1 MILFA
6 LRRLGEAVAVLFV
19 LSFLIY
25 VIGSIV
31 PGDIAQQMAG
41 IEGATPERMA
51 EMRQRLGLDRPLL
64 VRYGEWLSAAVRGDF
79 GNSLFTGRNIA
90 ADIRAQFPVSLE
102 VAFVG
107 VMLAVVIGIPLG
119 VYAAVRTG
127 SIIDRILRGTSL
139 VFFSVPTFVSGVL
152 FVWLGSIILRS
163 RYTSF
168 YVPFTEDPIANLR
181 SILLPC
187 LAIALPTSA
196 AIIQMTRTTMIASL
210 QEPFVDTA
218 RVKGARE
225 WRIRYVHALRAS
237 LGPVVTLIGL
247 IFGSLVGGLIIVEQI
262 FNLPGLGRGVLLGI
276 AERDFPYVIAATLVI
291 AAVYIGVNFLVD
303 LLYPILDPRQR
314 EQT

>member
-64 VRYGEWLSAAVRGDF
+64 VRYWEWLAAAVRGDF
-79 GNSLFTGRNIA
+79 GNSLFTGRDIA

-127 SIIDRILRGTSL
+127 SIIDRILRGASL

-152 FVWLGSIILRS
+152 FVWLGSIVLRS
-163 RYTSF
+163 FYTSF

-210 QEPFVDTA
+210 QEPFIDTA

-225 WRIRYVHALRAS
+225 WRIRYIHALRAS

-276 AERDFPYVIAATLVI
+276 GERDFPYVIAATLVI

>member
-64 VRYGEWLSAAVRGDF
+64 VRYWEWLSAAVQGDF

-127 SIIDRILRGTSL
+127 SIIDRILRGASL

-196 AIIQMTRTTMIASL
+196 AVIQMTRTTMIASM
-210 QEPFVDTA
+210 QEPFIDTA

-225 WRIRYVHALRAS
+225 RRVRYIHALRAS

-276 AERDFPYVIAATLVI
+276 GERDFPYVIAATLVI

>member
-1 MILFA
+1 MILFT
-6 LRRLGEAVAVLFV
+6 LRRLAEAAAVLLV

-25 VIGSIV
+25 AIGSVV

-51 EMRQRLGLDRPLL
+51 EMRSRLGLDRPLL
-64 VRYGEWLSAAVRGDF
+64 VRYGEWLAAAVRGDF
-79 GNSLFTGRNIA
+79 GHSLFTGRNIA

-102 VAFVG
+102 VAFVS
-107 VMLAVVIGIPLG
+107 VLLAVIIGIPLG

-127 SIIDRILRGTSL
+127 SFIDRMLRGASL

-152 FVWLGSIILRS
+152 FVWIGSIVLRS
-163 RYTSF
+163 FYTSF
-168 YVPFTEDPIANLR
+168 YVPLTEDPLANLR

-196 AIIQMTRTTMIASL
+196 AIIQMTRTTMIASM
-210 QEPFVDTA
+210 QEPFIDTA

-225 WRIRYVHALRAS
+225 SRVRYIHALRAS

-247 IFGSLVGGLIIVEQI
+247 LFGSLVGGLIIVEQI

-276 AERDFPYVIAATLVI
+276 GERDFPYVIAATLVI
-291 AAVYIGVNFLVD
+291 AGVYIVVNFLVD
-303 LLYPILDPRQR
+303 LAYPVLDPRQR

>member
-25 VIGSIV
+25 AIGSIV

-64 VRYGEWLSAAVRGDF
+64 VRYGEWLAAAVRGDF
-79 GNSLFTGRNIA
+79 GSSLFTGRNIA

-102 VAFVG
+102 VAAVG
-107 VMLAVVIGIPLG
+107 VLLAVVIGIPLG

-127 SIIDRILRGTSL
+127 SFIDRILRGASL

-152 FVWLGSIILRS
+152 FVWIGSIVLKS
-163 RYTSF
+163 FYSSF
-168 YVPFTEDPIANLR
+168 YVPLTEDPIANLR

-196 AIIQMTRTTMIASL
+196 AVIQMTRTTMIASL
-210 QEPFVDTA
+210 QEPFIDTA

-225 WRIRYVHALRAS
+225 WRIRYIHALRAS

-247 IFGSLVGGLIIVEQI
+247 IFGALVGGLIIVEQI

-276 AERDFPYVIAATLVI
+276 GERDFPYVIAATLVI
-291 AAVYIGVNFLVD
+291 AAVYIVVNFLVD

>member
-25 VIGSIV
+25 MIGSIV

-64 VRYGEWLSAAVRGDF
+64 VRYWEWLSAAVQGDF

-127 SIIDRILRGTSL
+127 SIIDRILRGASL

-152 FVWLGSIILRS
+152 FVWLGSIVLRS

-196 AIIQMTRTTMIASL
+196 AVIQMTRTTMIASM
-210 QEPFVDTA
+210 QEPFIDTA

-225 WRIRYVHALRAS
+225 RRVRYIHALRAS

-276 AERDFPYVIAATLVI
+276 GERDFPYVIAATLVI

>member
-1 MILFA
+1 MIVFTA
-6 LRRLGEAVAVLFV
+6 RRLAEAIVVLFV

-25 VIGSIV
+25 VIGTIV

-41 IEGATPERMA
+41 IEGATPERMS
-51 EMRQRLGLDRPLL
+51 EMRQRLGLDRPML
-64 VRYGEWLSAAVRGDF
+64 VRYGEWLSHAVRGDF
-79 GNSLFTGRNIA
+79 GNSLFTERNIA

-102 VAFVG
+102 VAMVS
-107 VMLAVVIGIPLG
+107 VVLAVTIGIPLG
-119 VYAAVRTG
+119 VYAAVHTG
-127 SIIDRILRGTSL
+127 TIMDRILRGTSL

-152 FVWLGSIILRS
+152 FVWMGSIFLRS
-163 RYTSF
+163 FYTSF
-168 YVPFTEDPIANLR
+168 YVPLTQDLISNLR
-181 SILLPC
+181 SIALPC

-210 QEPFVDTA
+210 QEPFIDTA

-225 WRIRYVHALRAS
+225 SRVRYVHALRAS

-247 IFGSLVGGLIIVEQI
+247 IFGALVGGLIIVEQI
-262 FNLPGLGRGVLLGI
+262 FNLPGLGRGVLLAI

-291 AAVYIGVNFLVD
+291 AGVYMVVNLIVD

>member
-1 MILFA
+1 MILFTA
-6 LRRLGEAVAVLFV
+6 RRLAEAIAVLLV
-19 LSFLIY
+19 LTFLIY
-25 VIGSIV
+25 AISTIV

-64 VRYGEWLSAAVRGDF
+64 VRYGEWLGNAVRGDF
-79 GNSLFTGRNIA
+79 GHSLFTGRNIA
-90 ADIRAQFPVSLE
+90 ADIRSQFPVSLE
-102 VAFVG
+102 VAV
-107 VMLAVVIGIPLG
+107 VSVLLAVIIGIPLG

-127 SIIDRILRGTSL
+127 SFIDRILRGISL
-139 VFFSVPTFVSGVL
+139 LFFSVPTFVSGVL
-152 FVWLGSIILRS
+152 FVWLGSIVLRS
-163 RYTSF
+163 FYSSF
-168 YVPFTEDPIANLR
+168 YVPLTEDLLANLR

-210 QEPFVDTA
+210 QEPFIDTA

-225 WRIRYVHALRAS
+225 SRVRYIHALRAS

-247 IFGSLVGGLIIVEQI
+247 IFGALVGGLIIVEQI
-262 FNLPGLGRGVLLGI
+262 FNLPGLGRGVLLAIG
-276 AERDFPYVIAATLVI
+276 ERDFPFVIAATLAI
-291 AAVYIGVNFLVD
+291 AGVYIVVNFLVD

>member
-6 LRRLGEAVAVLFV
+6 LRRLGEAAAVLFV

-25 VIGSIV
+25 AIGSIV

-64 VRYGEWLSAAVRGDF
+64 VRYGEWLAAAVRGDF

-102 VAFVG
+102 VAAVG
-107 VMLAVVIGIPLG
+107 VLLAVVIGIPLG

-127 SIIDRILRGTSL
+127 SFIDRILRGASL

-152 FVWLGSIILRS
+152 FVWIGSIVLKS
-163 RYTSF
+163 FYSSF
-168 YVPFTEDPIANLR
+168 YVPLTEDPIANLR

-196 AIIQMTRTTMIASL
+196 AVIQMTRTTMIASL
-210 QEPFVDTA
+210 QEPFIDTA

-225 WRIRYVHALRAS
+225 WRIRYIHALRAS

-247 IFGSLVGGLIIVEQI
+247 IFGALVGGLIIVEQI

-276 AERDFPYVIAATLVI
+276 GERDFPYVIAATLVI
-291 AAVYIGVNFLVD
+291 AAVYIVVNFLVD

>member
-6 LRRLGEAVAVLFV
+6 LRRLGEAIAVLFV

-25 VIGSIV
+25 TIGSIV

-64 VRYGEWLSAAVRGDF
+64 VRYGEWLAAAVRGDF
-79 GNSLFTGRNIA
+79 GDSLFTGRNIA
-90 ADIRAQFPVSLE
+90 ADIRSQFPVSLE
-102 VAFVG
+102 VAAVG
-107 VMLAVVIGIPLG
+107 VLLAVVIGIPLG

-127 SIIDRILRGTSL
+127 SFIDRILRGASL

-152 FVWLGSIILRS
+152 FVWLGSILLRS
-163 RYTSF
+163 YYTSF
-168 YVPFTEDPIANLR
+168 YVPFTEDPAANLR

-196 AIIQMTRTTMIASL
+196 AVIQMTRTTMIASM
-210 QEPFVDTA
+210 QEPFIDTA

-225 WRIRYVHALRAS
+225 WRIRYIHALRAS

-247 IFGSLVGGLIIVEQI
+247 IFGALVGGLIIVEQI
-262 FNLPGLGRGVLLGI
+262 FNLPGLGQGVLLGI
-276 AERDFPYVIAATLVI
+276 RQRDFPYVIAATLVI
-291 AAVYIGVNFLVD
+291 AAVYIVVNFLVD

>member
-1 MILFA
+1 VILFT
-6 LRRLGEAVAVLFV
+6 LRRLAEAAAVLFV

-25 VIGSIV
+25 AIGSIV

-51 EMRQRLGLDRPLL
+51 EMRSRLGLDRPLL
-64 VRYGEWLSAAVRGDF
+64 VRYGEWLAAAVRGDF
-79 GNSLFTGRNIA
+79 GHSLFTGRNIA

-102 VAFVG
+102 VAFVS
-107 VMLAVVIGIPLG
+107 VLLAVVIGIPLG

-127 SIIDRILRGTSL
+127 SVVDRILRGASL

-152 FVWLGSIILRS
+152 FVWIGSIVLRS
-163 RYTSF
+163 FYTSF
-168 YVPFTEDPIANLR
+168 YVPLTEDPLANLR

-196 AIIQMTRTTMIASL
+196 AIIQMTRTTMIASM
-210 QEPFVDTA
+210 QEPFIDTA

-225 WRIRYVHALRAS
+225 GRVRYIHALRAS

-276 AERDFPYVIAATLVI
+276 GERDFPYVIAATLVI
-291 AAVYIGVNFLVD
+291 AGVYIVVNFLVD
-303 LLYPILDPRQR
+303 LLYPVLDPRQR
-314 EQT
+314 EQA

>member
-64 VRYGEWLSAAVRGDF
+64 VRYWEWLAAAVRGDF

-102 VAFVG
+102 VAAVG
-107 VMLAVVIGIPLG
+107 VLLAVVIGIPLG

-127 SIIDRILRGTSL
+127 SVIDRILRGASL

-152 FVWLGSIILRS
+152 FVWLGSIVLRS
-163 RYTSF
+163 FYSSF
-168 YVPFTEDPIANLR
+168 YVPFTEDPVANLR

-196 AIIQMTRTTMIASL
+196 AIIQMTRTTMIAGL
-210 QEPFVDTA
+210 AEPFIWWS
-218 RVKGARE
+218 E
-225 WRIRYVHALRAS
+225 L
-237 LGPVVTLIGL
+237 
-247 IFGSLVGGLIIVEQI
+247 
-262 FNLPGLGRGVLLGI
+262 
-276 AERDFPYVIAATLVI
+276 
-291 AAVYIGVNFLVD
+291 
-303 LLYPILDPRQR
+303 
-314 EQT
+314 

>member
-64 VRYGEWLSAAVRGDF
+64 VRYWEWLAAAVRGDF

-102 VAFVG
+102 VAAVG
-107 VMLAVVIGIPLG
+107 VLLAVVIGIPLG

-127 SIIDRILRGTSL
+127 SVIDRILRGASL

-152 FVWLGSIILRS
+152 FVWLGSIVLRS
-163 RYTSF
+163 FYSSF
-168 YVPFTEDPIANLR
+168 YVPFTEDPVANLR

-210 QEPFVDTA
+210 AEPFIDTA

-225 WRIRYVHALRAS
+225 WRVRYIHALRAS

-276 AERDFPYVIAATLVI
+276 GERDFPYVIAATLVI
-291 AAVYIGVNFLVD
+291 ASVYIGVNFLVD

>member
-1 MILFA
+1 MILFTA
-6 LRRLGEAVAVLFV
+6 RRLAEAIAVLLV
-19 LSFLIY
+19 LTFLIY
-25 VIGSIV
+25 AISTIV

-64 VRYGEWLSAAVRGDF
+64 VRYGEWLGNAVRGDF
-79 GNSLFTGRNIA
+79 GHSLFTGRNIA
-90 ADIRAQFPVSLE
+90 ADIRSQFPVSLE
-102 VAFVG
+102 VAV
-107 VMLAVVIGIPLG
+107 VSVLLAVIIGIPLG

-127 SIIDRILRGTSL
+127 SFIDRILRGISL
-139 VFFSVPTFVSGVL
+139 LFFSVPTFVSGVL
-152 FVWLGSIILRS
+152 FVWLGSIVLRS
-163 RYTSF
+163 FYSSF
-168 YVPFTEDPIANLR
+168 YVPLTQDLLANLR

-210 QEPFVDTA
+210 QEPFIDTA

-225 WRIRYVHALRAS
+225 SRVRYIHALRAS

-247 IFGSLVGGLIIVEQI
+247 IFGALVGGLIIVEQI
-262 FNLPGLGRGVLLGI
+262 FNLPGLGRGVLLAIG
-276 AERDFPYVIAATLVI
+276 ERDFPFVIAATLAI
-291 AAVYIGVNFLVD
+291 AGVYIVVNFLVD

>member
-6 LRRLGEAVAVLFV
+6 LRRLGEAAAVLFV

-25 VIGSIV
+25 AIGSIV

-64 VRYGEWLSAAVRGDF
+64 VRYGEWLAAAVRGDF
-79 GNSLFTGRNIA
+79 GSSLFTGRNIA

-102 VAFVG
+102 VAAVG
-107 VMLAVVIGIPLG
+107 VLLAVVIGIPLG

-127 SIIDRILRGTSL
+127 SFIDRILRGASL

-152 FVWLGSIILRS
+152 FVWIGSIVLKS
-163 RYTSF
+163 FYSSF
-168 YVPFTEDPIANLR
+168 YVPLTEDPIANLR

-196 AIIQMTRTTMIASL
+196 AVIQMTRTTMIASL
-210 QEPFVDTA
+210 QEPFIDTA

-225 WRIRYVHALRAS
+225 WRIRYIHALRAS

-247 IFGSLVGGLIIVEQI
+247 IFGALVGGLIIVEQI

-276 AERDFPYVIAATLVI
+276 GERDFPYVIAATLVI
-291 AAVYIGVNFLVD
+291 AAVYIVVNFLVD

>member
-25 VIGSIV
+25 MIGSIV

-64 VRYGEWLSAAVRGDF
+64 VRYWEWLSAAVQGDF

-107 VMLAVVIGIPLG
+107 VLLAVVIGIPLG

-127 SIIDRILRGTSL
+127 SIIDRILRGASL

-152 FVWLGSIILRS
+152 FVWLGSIVLRS

-196 AIIQMTRTTMIASL
+196 AVIQMTRTTMIASM
-210 QEPFVDTA
+210 QEPFIDTA

-225 WRIRYVHALRAS
+225 RRVRYIHALRAS

-276 AERDFPYVIAATLVI
+276 GERDFPYVIAATLVI

>member
-64 VRYGEWLSAAVRGDF
+64 VRYGEWLAAAVRGDF
-79 GNSLFTGRNIA
+79 GNSLFTGRDIA

-152 FVWLGSIILRS
+152 FVWLGSIVLRS

-276 AERDFPYVIAATLVI
+276 GERDFPYVIAATLVI

>member
-1 MILFA
+1 MILFTV
-6 LRRLGEAVAVLFV
+6 RRFAEAVAVLFV
-19 LSFLIY
+19 LTFLIY
-25 VIGSIV
+25 VIGTIV

-51 EMRQRLGLDRPLL
+51 EMRARLGLDRPLM
-64 VRYGEWLSAAVRGDF
+64 VRYGEWLGNAVRGDF
-79 GNSLFTGRNIA
+79 GHSLFTERNIA
-90 ADIRAQFPVSLE
+90 ADVRQQFPVSLE
-102 VAFVG
+102 VAFLSVL
-107 VMLAVVIGIPLG
+107 LAVIIGIPLG
-119 VYAAVRTG
+119 VYAAVNTG
-127 SIIDRILRGTSL
+127 TIVDRVLRGISL

-152 FVWLGSIILRS
+152 FVWLGSIVLKS
-163 RYTSF
+163 FYTSF

-181 SILLPC
+181 SVMLPC

-196 AIIQMTRTTMIASL
+196 SIIQMTRTTMIASL

-225 WRIRYVHALRAS
+225 SRVRYIHALRAS

-247 IFGSLVGGLIIVEQI
+247 LFGALVGGLIIVEQI

-291 AAVYIGVNFLVD
+291 ASVYIVVNFIVD